1 MRSRK
6 PIIGIYK
13 ITNQVNGKC
22 YIGQSHNINERW
34 VKHRSRA
41 YQINDINYDCYFYR
55 AIRKYGLEHF
65 SFEILEEC
73 SSEELSKR
81 EMYYISFYDS
91 FNPEHGYN
99 MTMGG
104 EGRLVQDRNRVLEL
118 WNQGCII
125 GDIAKII
132 SGSRN
137 TVKQILQEFDIDYE
151 SENKNRWIKKK
162 SRSIEQYDEMKNL
175 INIWSSAREA
185 ERELHIDH
193 TAISDCCNYI
203 RKFAGGYIWRYA
215 NRNEIARM
223 ADLLD

>member
-1 MRSRK
+1 MRNRK

-34 VKHRSRA
+34 VKH
-41 YQINDINYDCYFYR
+41 
-55 AIRKYGLEHF
+55 
-65 SFEILEEC
+65 
-73 SSEELSKR
+73 
-81 EMYYISFYDS
+81 
-91 FNPEHGYN
+91 
-99 MTMGG
+99 
-104 EGRLVQDRNRVLEL
+104 
-118 WNQGCII
+118 I
-125 GDIAKII
+125 GDIAKMI

-175 INIWSSAREA
+175 INIWSSTREA

-203 RKFAGGYIWRYA
+203 RKSAGGYMWRYA

-223 ADLLD
+223 ADILD

>member
-1 MRSRK
+1 MRKRK

-13 ITNQVNGKC
+13 ITNQINDKC
-22 YIGQSHNINERW
+22 YIGQSHNIHERW
-34 VKHRSRA
+34 MKHRSRA
-41 YQINDINYDCYFYR
+41 YQINDINYDCHFYR
-55 AIRKYGLEHF
+55 AIMKYGLEHF

-73 SSEELSKR
+73 SSEELSNR
-81 EMYYISFYDS
+81 EMFYISFYDS

-104 EGRLVQDRNRVLEL
+104 EGRLVQDRNRILEL
-118 WNQGCII
+118 WNQGYII
-125 GDIAKII
+125 GDIAKIV

-162 SRSIEQYDEMKNL
+162 SRSIEQYDTMKNL
-175 INIWSSAREA
+175 LKIWGSAREA

-203 RKFAGGYIWRYA
+203 RKSAGGYMWRYA
-215 NRNEIARM
+215 NRSETAAM